1 MHLSVEEDVRE
12 KRIKTEVKKLLRG
25 WESSRAASLKQ
36 PNSESSSETDLKEEE
51 EEEESDKEEPGQT
64 QGVASSE
71 VMEIIVVRG
80 RGGAAVRGHM

>member
-1 MHLSVEEDVRE
+1 MRE

-36 PNSESSSETDLKEEE
+36 PNSENSSETDLKEEE
-51 EEEESDKEEPGQT
+51 EEEDESDKEEPGQT